1 MLVVAVVVA
10 ELAVD
15 VAVVAD
21 ELWVVVVWLAPVVGW
36 LDAAREL
43 DVELEPP
50 HAANTVA
57 AAIASTAE
65 LMMLL
70 RI

>member
-1 MLVVAVVVA
+1 VVAVVVA
-10 ELAVD
+10 EAAVD
-15 VAVVAD
+15 VVVVPD
-21 ELWVVVVWLAPVVGW
+21 ELCVVVVWLAPVVGG
-36 LDAAREL
+36 LEAVGEL

-50 HAANTVA
+50 HAASTVA

-65 LMMLL
+65 PMMLL